1 MTSFKK
7 ITIVDVS
14 VEAGGHPLEKKYR
27 DGIDAYWKERRASN
41 PALFNGDFY
50 LTVDC
55 SIDGERLEAICRRTD
70 FATFLFWLDHPTN
83 IEGVFHIFSLAAM
96 VSTDNKILMGKMA
109 THTANAGRVYIPSG
123 SISDD
128 DLSNGKMDFD
138 GCMRREA
145 FEETGVKLNPS
156 QAQDHFTLIEKK
168 GVLALI
174 KGFSIDLT
182 SYDLLKQVN
191 ANLPLLEEQEL
202 EGVYA
207 YGPGEIDETMPEFL
221 KDYQLNRIKKVTM

>member
-1 MTSFKK
+1 MTKFKK
-7 ITIVDVS
+7 ITKVDVT
-14 VEAGGHPLEKKYR
+14 VEAGVHPLENKYR
-27 DGIDAYWKERRASN
+27 ERIDAYWKERIANN
-41 PALFNGDFY
+41 PALFNGEFY

-55 SIDGERLEAICRRTD
+55 SVNGERIEAIYRRTD
-70 FATFLFWLDHPTN
+70 FATFLFWFNHSTD

-109 THTANAGRVYIPSG
+109 AHTANAGRVYIPSG

-128 DLSNGKMDFD
+128 DLSNGNMDFD

-145 FEETGVKLNPS
+145 FEETGVKLNAS
-156 QAQDHFTLIEKK
+156 QAQDYFTLIEKK

-174 KGFSIDLT
+174 KEFSIALT
-182 SYDLLKQVN
+182 SHDLLEQVN
-191 ANLPLLEEQEL
+191 ANLPQLAEQEL

-207 YGPGEIDETMPEFL
+207 YGPGETDETMPEFL
-221 KDYQLNRIKKVTM
+221 KEYQLNRTTKELM

>member
-1 MTSFKK
+1 MTTFKK

-14 VEAGGHPLEKKYR
+14 VEAGVHPLEDKYR
-27 DGIDAYWKERRASN
+27 DGIDAYWKERIANN
-41 PALFNGDFY
+41 PELFNGEFY

-55 SIDGERLEAICRRTD
+55 SVNGERLEAVYRRTD
-70 FATFLFWLDHPTN
+70 FATFLFWLVHPTD

-96 VSTDNKILMGKMA
+96 VSSDNKILMGKMA
-109 THTANAGRVYIPSG
+109 AHTANAGRVYIPSG

-128 DLSNGKMDFD
+128 DLSDGKMDFD

-145 FEETGVKLNPS
+145 FEETGIKLNAS
-156 QAQDHFTLIEKK
+156 QAQDYFTLIEKK

-174 KGFSIDLT
+174 KEFSVALT
-182 SYDLLKQVN
+182 SDELLKQVR
-191 ANLPLLEEQEL
+191 ANLPLLEELEL
-202 EGVYA
+202 EDVYA

-221 KDYQLNRIKKVTM
+221 KNYQRNRMMKEKL